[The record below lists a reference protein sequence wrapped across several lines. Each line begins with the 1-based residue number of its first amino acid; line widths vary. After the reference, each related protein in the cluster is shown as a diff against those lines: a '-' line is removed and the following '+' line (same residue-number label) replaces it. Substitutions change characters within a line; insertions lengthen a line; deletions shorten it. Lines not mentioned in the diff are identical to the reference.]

1 MARFS
6 RWLIRMRAALSGD
19 GLLLAPEGDGDQQEE
34 GGGEQ
39 AQGVG
44 HVPDYN
50 LEIGQ
55 YPP

>member
-1 MARFS
+1 MRFS
-6 RWLIRMRAALSGD
+6 RWLIRMQRGLARH
-19 GLLLAPEGDGDQQEE
+19 GLLLATEGDGDQKQE

-39 AQGVG
+39 AQGVV
-44 HVPDYN
+44 HVPDYI